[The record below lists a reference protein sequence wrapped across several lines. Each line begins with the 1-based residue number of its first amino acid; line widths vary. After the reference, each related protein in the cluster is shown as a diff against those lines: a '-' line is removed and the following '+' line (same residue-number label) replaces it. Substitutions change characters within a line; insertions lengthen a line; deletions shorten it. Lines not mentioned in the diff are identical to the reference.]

1 MTTSSAGRAATIGVR
16 IVAGAI
22 VSAACV
28 VGAAFAVPAAWPSVV
43 HEPAQTSVAP
53 VPGDT
58 LLTCAGPFRALG
70 RDAQNA
76 GQISVAGT
84 PTTTVGAAD
93 GFTVDTEDLGLAD
106 LVGAATM
113 PLYVAPPVDRTPA
126 LAAAA
131 SSVSIAATDLAGFAA
146 AACRPPSM
154 QSWIIGGA
162 GTTGSSDILLLA
174 NPGEVSATVSFTI
187 FGQEGERRTSDVVVP
202 PRTQRS
208 LPLAAGA
215 AGETSPVVQVVSSG
229 APIRAAL
236 QSSLIRTLDPAGI
249 DLQDGVARPETSQ
262 SLLGVRVV
270 LPATGEG
277 VSTLVR
283 LLAPASDATVRIQAR
298 NADGGASASEE
309 KTVALTAGQPAE
321 VDMSA
326 LKPGLYSI
334 DIDATAPVVAGAWQ
348 TTSFDKGAD
357 FAWMTPAPLLDG
369 TTAFAV
375 AQGPSPQLQV
385 RNQGAAEARVTLTPT
400 AGGKPEERTI
410 PAGGSA
416 TVPLNA
422 GAVYTLEA
430 DHPVRAAIGYVGTG
444 QIAGYPVWPATT
456 TSPEITVYQ

>member
-1 MTTSSAGRAATIGVR
+1 MTSTGRAAATGVR
-16 IVAGAI
+16 IVAGAV

-28 VGAAFAVPAAWPSVV
+28 VGAALAVPAAWPTVV

-58 LLTCAGPFRALG
+58 LLTCTGPFRALG

-76 GQISVAGT
+76 GQISVAGV
-84 PTTTVGAAD
+84 PTTTVGAGD
-93 GFTVDTEDLGLAD
+93 GFTVDTKDLTVAD
-106 LVGAATM
+106 VAGASTM
-113 PLYVAPPVDRTPA
+113 PLYVAPPAGRTPA

-131 SSVSIAATDLAGFAA
+131 SSVSIAAADLAGFAA

-174 NPGEVSATVSFTI
+174 NPGEVSATVSFTV
-187 FGQEGERRTSDVVVP
+187 FGQEGEKRTSDVVVP

-208 LPLAAGA
+208 LPLAASA
-215 AGETSPVVQVVSSG
+215 AGETSPVVQIVSSG

-249 DLQDGVARPETSQ
+249 DLQDGVARPETSS

-277 VSTLVR
+277 VTTLVR
-283 LLAPASDATVRIQAR
+283 LLAPGGDATVRIQAR
-298 NADGGASASEE
+298 NAEGGAPAGEE
-309 KTVALTAGQPAE
+309 KTVSLKAGQPAE

-326 LKPGLYSI
+326 LRPGLYSI
-334 DIDATAPVVAGAWQ
+334 DVEADVPVVAGAWQ
-348 TTSFDKGAD
+348 TTGLGKNAD
-357 FAWMTPAPLLDG
+357 FAWMTPAPILHG
-369 TTAFAV
+369 TTTFAV

-385 RNQGAAEARVTLTPT
+385 RNQGSADATATITPT
-400 AGGKPEERTI
+400 TGGTPQVTTI

-416 TVPLNA
+416 VVPVAA
-422 GAVYTLEA
+422 GTVYTLDA
-430 DHPVRAAIGYVGTG
+430 DQPLRAALGYVGTA